1 MAMEGTGLIRN
12 EAILFSLLE
21 LLDFNQ
27 NYHVIGVFD

>member
-1 MAMEGTGLIRN
+1 MAVEGTGLFRN
-12 EAILFSLLE
+12 ETILLSLLE

>member
-12 EAILFSLLE
+12 ETILLSLLE